1 MKIGELAQRT
11 GISIETI
18 RFYEAQG
25 LLPPAARAANNYRVY
40 TPEHV
45 EQLAFIAKCRSL
57 DMAHTEIRRLL
68 ELQANPQASCEEIN
82 NLLDEHLRHVEARIA
97 ELTDLKGQIEAI
109 GQRCTTAVVAR
120 RARRRPSARPQSRT
134 WRGRTR
140 APAYSRRASLSDVQ
154 IVDATPVVQSDD
166 IKVDSASTLVPA

>member
-25 LLPPAARAANNYRVY
+25 LLPPPARAANNYRVY
-40 TPEHV
+40 TPEHA

-68 ELQANPQASCEEIN
+68 ELQSNPQAS
-82 NLLDEHLRHVEARIA
+82 
-97 ELTDLKGQIEAI
+97 
-109 GQRCTTAVVAR
+109 
-120 RARRRPSARPQSRT
+120 
-134 WRGRTR
+134 
-140 APAYSRRASLSDVQ
+140 
-154 IVDATPVVQSDD
+154 
-166 IKVDSASTLVPA
+166 

>member
-25 LLPPAARAANNYRVY
+25 LLPPPARAANNYRVY
-40 TPEHV
+40 TPEHA

-68 ELQANPQASCEEIN
+68 ELQANPQASCEEVN
-82 NLLDEHLRHVEARIA
+82 QLLDEHLRHVEARIA
-97 ELTDLKGQIEAI
+97 ELTELKRQIESI
-109 GQRCTTAVVAR
+109 GQRCTTAASVAECGVL
-120 RARRRPSARPQSRT
+120 QSLHEDALPANGAHADHNHGDAEHAHRHI
-134 WRGRTR
+134 RGVHR
-140 APAYSRRASLSDVQ
+140 
-154 IVDATPVVQSDD
+154 
-166 IKVDSASTLVPA
+166 

>member
-25 LLPPAARAANNYRVY
+25 LLPPPARAANNYRVY

-97 ELTDLKGQIEAI
+97 ELTELKRQIEAI
-109 GQRCTTAVVAR
+109 GQCCTTAASVAECGVL
-120 RARRRPSARPQSRT
+120 QSLHEESVATNQHGHDHEDAGHAHRHI
-134 WRGRTR
+134 RGVHR
-140 APAYSRRASLSDVQ
+140 
-154 IVDATPVVQSDD
+154 
-166 IKVDSASTLVPA
+166 

>member
-25 LLPPAARAANNYRVY
+25 LLPPPARAANNYRVY
-40 TPEHV
+40 TPEHA

-82 NLLDEHLRHVEARIA
+82 NLLDEHLRHVQARIA
-97 ELTDLKGQIEAI
+97 ELNDLKQQIEAI
-109 GQRCTTAVVAR
+109 GRRCTTAASVAECGVL
-120 RARRRPSARPQSRT
+120 QSLHEEAVAGNHAGHGHDHGDAEHAHKHI
-134 WRGRTR
+134 RGVHR
-140 APAYSRRASLSDVQ
+140 
-154 IVDATPVVQSDD
+154 
-166 IKVDSASTLVPA
+166 

>member
-25 LLPPAARAANNYRVY
+25 LLPPPARAANNYRVY
-40 TPEHV
+40 SAEHA

-57 DMAHTEIRRLL
+57 DMAHTEIHRLL

-82 NLLDEHLRHVEARIA
+82 NLLDEHLRHVETRIA
-97 ELTDLKGQIEAI
+97 ELTELRRQIEAI
-109 GQRCTTAVVAR
+109 GRRCTTAASVAECGVL
-120 RARRRPSARPQSRT
+120 QSLHEEPVAASPHGHDHGDAEHSHRHI
-134 WRGRTR
+134 RGVHR
-140 APAYSRRASLSDVQ
+140 
-154 IVDATPVVQSDD
+154 
-166 IKVDSASTLVPA
+166 

>member
-25 LLPPAARAANNYRVY
+25 LLPPPARAANNYRVY

-82 NLLDEHLRHVEARIA
+82 HLLDEHLRHVEARIA
-97 ELTDLKGQIEAI
+97 ELTDLKRQIEAI
-109 GQRCTTAVVAR
+109 GQRCTTAASVAECGVL
-120 RARRRPSARPQSRT
+120 QSLHEEPVAASQHGHSHDHGEGEHAHRHI
-134 WRGRTR
+134 RGVHR
-140 APAYSRRASLSDVQ
+140 
-154 IVDATPVVQSDD
+154 
-166 IKVDSASTLVPA
+166 

>member
-68 ELQANPQASCEEIN
+68 EALGLPFEESCLRFWENDRAVRTASSEQ
-82 NLLDEHLRHVEARIA
+82 V
-97 ELTDLKGQIEAI
+97 
-109 GQRCTTAVVAR
+109 
-120 RARRRPSARPQSRT
+120 RRPIFKEGTEQWLMFEPYLDPLKAALGPV
-134 WRGRTR
+134 
-140 APAYSRRASLSDVQ
+140 LSDYP
-154 IVDATPVVQSDD
+154 A
-166 IKVDSASTLVPA
+166 VPASSS

>member
-25 LLPPAARAANNYRVY
+25 LLPPPARAANNYRVY
-40 TPEHV
+40 TPEHA

-68 ELQANPQASCEEIN
+68 ELQTNPQASCEEIN

-97 ELTDLKGQIEAI
+97 ELTELKRQIESI
-109 GQRCTTAVVAR
+109 GLRCTTAASVAECGVL
-120 RARRRPSARPQSRT
+120 QSLHEE
-134 WRGRTR
+134 
-140 APAYSRRASLSDVQ
+140 PV
-154 IVDATPVVQSDD
+154 ATPHHGHNHDHGEGEHAHRHIRGVHR
-166 IKVDSASTLVPA
+166 

>member
-25 LLPPAARAANNYRVY
+25 LLPPPARAANNYRVY
-40 TPEHV
+40 TPEHA

-68 ELQANPQASCEEIN
+68 ELQANPQASCQEIN
-82 NLLDEHLRHVEARIA
+82 QLLDEHLCHVQARIA
-97 ELTDLKGQIEAI
+97 ELTELKQQI
-109 GQRCTTAVVAR
+109 GQRCTTAASVAECGVL
-120 RARRRPSARPQSRT
+120 QSLHEEPLPVANHHGHNHGHGHGEADAEHAHRHI
-134 WRGRTR
+134 RGAHR
-140 APAYSRRASLSDVQ
+140 
-154 IVDATPVVQSDD
+154 
-166 IKVDSASTLVPA
+166 

>member
-25 LLPPAARAANNYRVY
+25 LLPPPARAANNYRVY
-40 TPEHV
+40 TPQHA

-82 NLLDEHLRHVEARIA
+82 KLLDEHLRHVEARIA
-97 ELTDLKGQIEAI
+97 ELTDLRQQIEAI
-109 GQRCTTAVVAR
+109 GQRCTTAASVAECGVL
-120 RARRRPSARPQSRT
+120 QSLHEEP
-134 WRGRTR
+134 
-140 APAYSRRASLSDVQ
+140 APAPSHAHNHDHG
-154 IVDATPVVQSDD
+154 DAEHSHRHIRGVHR
-166 IKVDSASTLVPA
+166 

>member
-25 LLPPAARAANNYRVY
+25 LLPPPARAANNYRVY
-40 TPEHV
+40 TPEHA

-82 NLLDEHLRHVEARIA
+82 SLLDEHLRHVQARIA
-97 ELTDLKGQIEAI
+97 ELNDLEAADR
-109 GQRCTTAVVAR
+109 GDRAALYEGRVGGRVRRVAVIARGSGRRPPR
-120 RARRRPSARPQSRT
+120 RARARSWRSRA
-134 WRGRTR
+134 R
-140 APAYSRRASLSDVQ
+140 AQAHPGRASLK
-154 IVDATPVVQSDD
+154 APPAF
-166 IKVDSASTLVPA
+166 KRARASPASR

>member
-25 LLPPAARAANNYRVY
+25 LLPPPARAANNYRVY
-40 TPEHV
+40 TPEHA

-68 ELQANPQASCEEIN
+68 ELQANPQASCQEIN
-82 NLLDEHLRHVEARIA
+82 QLLDEHLCHVQARIA
-97 ELTDLKGQIEAI
+97 ELTELKQQIEAI
-109 GQRCTTAVVAR
+109 GQRCTTAASVAECGVL
-120 RARRRPSARPQSRT
+120 QSLHEEPLPVANHHGHNHGHGHGEADAEHAHRHI
-134 WRGRTR
+134 RGAHR
-140 APAYSRRASLSDVQ
+140 
-154 IVDATPVVQSDD
+154 
-166 IKVDSASTLVPA
+166 

>member
-109 GQRCTTAVVAR
+109 GQRCTTAASVAECGVL
-120 RARRRPSARPQSRT
+120 QSLHEEPVAAPHQRHSHEHGDGEHAHRHI
-134 WRGRTR
+134 RGVHR
-140 APAYSRRASLSDVQ
+140 
-154 IVDATPVVQSDD
+154 
-166 IKVDSASTLVPA
+166 

>member
-25 LLPPAARAANNYRVY
+25 LLPPPARAANNYRVY

-97 ELTDLKGQIEAI
+97 ELTDLKRQIESI
-109 GQRCTTAVVAR
+109 GQRCTTAASVAECGVL
-120 RARRRPSARPQSRT
+120 QSLHEEPVAASHHGHNHDHGEAEHAHRHI
-134 WRGRTR
+134 RGVHR
-140 APAYSRRASLSDVQ
+140 
-154 IVDATPVVQSDD
+154 
-166 IKVDSASTLVPA
+166 

>member
-25 LLPPAARAANNYRVY
+25 LLPPPARAANNYRVY

-82 NLLDEHLRHVEARIA
+82 HLLDEHLRHVEARIA
-97 ELTDLKGQIEAI
+97 ELTDLKRQIEAI
-109 GQRCTTAVVAR
+109 GQRCTTAASVAECGVL
-120 RARRRPSARPQSRT
+120 QSLHEEPVAASHHGHSHDHGEGEHAHRHI
-134 WRGRTR
+134 RGVHR
-140 APAYSRRASLSDVQ
+140 
-154 IVDATPVVQSDD
+154 
-166 IKVDSASTLVPA
+166 

>member
-25 LLPPAARAANNYRVY
+25 LLPPPARAANNYRVY

-109 GQRCTTAVVAR
+109 GQRCTTAASVAECGVL
-120 RARRRPSARPQSRT
+120 QSLHEEPVATGHHGHSHDHGEGEHAHRHV
-134 WRGRTR
+134 RGVHR
-140 APAYSRRASLSDVQ
+140 
-154 IVDATPVVQSDD
+154 
-166 IKVDSASTLVPA
+166 

>member
-25 LLPPAARAANNYRVY
+25 LLPPPARAANNYRVY

-57 DMAHTEIRRLL
+57 DMAHAEIRRLL

-97 ELTDLKGQIEAI
+97 ELTDLKRQIESI
-109 GQRCTTAVVAR
+109 GQRCTTAASVAECGVL
-120 RARRRPSARPQSRT
+120 QSLHEEPVATSHHGHNHDHGEAEHAHRHI
-134 WRGRTR
+134 RGVHR
-140 APAYSRRASLSDVQ
+140 
-154 IVDATPVVQSDD
+154 
-166 IKVDSASTLVPA
+166 

>member
-25 LLPPAARAANNYRVY
+25 LLPPPARAANNYRVY
-40 TPEHV
+40 TPEHA

-82 NLLDEHLRHVEARIA
+82 KLLDEHLRHVEARIA
-97 ELTDLKGQIEAI
+97 ELTDLRHQIEAI
-109 GQRCTTAVVAR
+109 GQRCTRAASVAECGVL
-120 RARRRPSARPQSRT
+120 QSLHEDPTPGSSHAHNHDHGDAEHAHRHI
-134 WRGRTR
+134 RGVHR
-140 APAYSRRASLSDVQ
+140 
-154 IVDATPVVQSDD
+154 
-166 IKVDSASTLVPA
+166 

>member
-25 LLPPAARAANNYRVY
+25 LLPPPARAANNYRVY
-40 TPEHV
+40 TPEHA

-82 NLLDEHLRHVEARIA
+82 SLLDEHLRHVQARIA
-97 ELTDLKGQIEAI
+97 ELNDLKRQIEAI
-109 GQRCTTAVVAR
+109 GRRCTRAASVAECGVLQSLHEEAVAGHHAGHGHDHGEAEHAHKHIR
-120 RARRRPSARPQSRT
+120 
-134 WRGRTR
+134 
-140 APAYSRRASLSDVQ
+140 
-154 IVDATPVVQSDD
+154 VVHR
-166 IKVDSASTLVPA
+166 

>member
-25 LLPPAARAANNYRVY
+25 LLPPPARAANNYRVY
-40 TPEHV
+40 TPEHA

-68 ELQANPQASCEEIN
+68 ELQATPQASCEEIN
-82 NLLDEHLRHVEARIA
+82 KLLDEHLRHVEARIA
-97 ELTDLKGQIEAI
+97 ELTDLRHQIEAI
-109 GQRCTTAVVAR
+109 GQRCTTAASVAECGVL
-120 RARRRPSARPQSRT
+120 QSLHEDP
-134 WRGRTR
+134 
-140 APAYSRRASLSDVQ
+140 APAANHGHSHDHG
-154 IVDATPVVQSDD
+154 DAEHAHRHIRGVHR
-166 IKVDSASTLVPA
+166 

>member
-25 LLPPAARAANNYRVY
+25 LLPPPARAANNYRVY
-40 TPEHV
+40 TPEHA

-82 NLLDEHLRHVEARIA
+82 HLLDEHLRHVEARIA
-97 ELTDLKGQIEAI
+97 ELTELRRQIEAI
-109 GQRCTTAVVAR
+109 GQRCTKAASVAECGVL
-120 RARRRPSARPQSRT
+120 QSLHEEPLPTQNHGHNHSHGNDHGDAEHAHRHI
-134 WRGRTR
+134 RGVHR
-140 APAYSRRASLSDVQ
+140 
-154 IVDATPVVQSDD
+154 
-166 IKVDSASTLVPA
+166 